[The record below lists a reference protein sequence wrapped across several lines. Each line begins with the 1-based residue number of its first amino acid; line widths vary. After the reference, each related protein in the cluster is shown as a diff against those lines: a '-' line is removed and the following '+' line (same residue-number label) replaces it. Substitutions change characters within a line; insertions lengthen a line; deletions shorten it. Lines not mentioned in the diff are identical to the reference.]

1 MAMIPSIHKPEL
13 GQMSFDFLDQTM
25 TSQQYSYS
33 EHGKSYLSLKTCN
46 KNIESLISS
55 LSLDFDICAPE
66 TGAYV
71 QETSEHDEVDEE
83 NLDNTEKFV
92 WSDDDIDKLRTA
104 FFDENIR
111 LLGDG
116 RTSPETRQENYEWLM
131 SDEIHPFSFLVLCR
145 EEMLSPDRI
154 REGVQVV
161 MRKLG
166 YLN

>member
-1 MAMIPSIHKPEL
+1 
-13 GQMSFDFLDQTM
+13 
-25 TSQQYSYS
+25 
-33 EHGKSYLSLKTCN
+33 
-46 KNIESLISS
+46 
-55 LSLDFDICAPE
+55 CAPE